1 MLMSVKKLTNIVMIA
16 STKPSNSLID
26 ELLKN
31 SAALQFTNES
41 WMHLQPT
48 YEIYSFY
55 ETLAAPVGLL
65 NSLVKAFLLF
75 RY

>member
-1 MLMSVKKLTNIVMIA
+1 MAMSVRKLTNTAMI
-16 STKPSNSLID
+16 SGTKSSKSLID

-41 WMHLQPT
+41 WIHLQPT

-55 ETLAAPVGLL
+55 ETLASPFGLK
-65 NSLVKAFLLF
+65 NALVKAFLF
-75 RY
+75 FCY